1 MTRTNPTMQACCEAL
16 AAKHGIALDRTD
28 AHLWLAM
35 AGGLGLL
42 LLVLDPRTVALSVSV
57 GELRMISLHFDT
69 ARTPWV
75 VIGFEAAIGGG
86 GAVAA
91 RTPEGVRVLDAEIHE
106 EVATYAERLAH
117 ELRSQGW
124 LEHAV
129 AKPFTA

>member
-16 AAKHGIALDRTD
+16 AAKHGIALDQPD
-28 AHLWLAM
+28 AHLRLSM
-35 AGGLGLL
+35 PGGLRLF
-42 LLVLDPRTVALSVSV
+42 LLVLDPQTVALSVSF
-57 GELRMISLHFDT
+57 GELRLLSLHFDT
-69 ARTPWV
+69 TRIPWV
-75 VIGFEAAIGGG
+75 VIGFESAIGGG

-106 EVATYAERLAH
+106 EVATYAERLAD